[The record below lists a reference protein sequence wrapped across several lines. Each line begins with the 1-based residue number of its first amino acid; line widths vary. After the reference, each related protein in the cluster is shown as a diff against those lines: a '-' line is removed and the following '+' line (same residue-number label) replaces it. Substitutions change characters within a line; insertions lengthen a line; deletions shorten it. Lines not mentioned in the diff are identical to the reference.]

1 MVSFDH
7 CSVVL
12 CVPLLLCVLC
22 GKSALPKEMPI
33 DTDRLRRE
41 EFSWMCSGDTVYMN
55 AASTGPLPQRSV
67 DAQVDFTRRRATPHL
82 VGFEDQFGALARC
95 RTLVAE
101 MLNASEKEIALGI
114 NTGAGINLAAW
125 GLPLGPG
132 DEVVVPDAEFPA
144 NRYPWMAA
152 AESRGFSLAHRAA
165 TARWNAVDNDA
176 LLKALD
182 RPNGEPALSV
192 VVGRVPRS
200 GQRVAH
206 LDRLG
211 AACRERDIYFVV
223 DGIQGLG
230 ALTLDLERTP
240 VDIFACGAQKWLLG
254 PWGSGFSHVRRGAIM
269 EEITPQPVSWMA
281 VRGSDDFSKLID
293 YDLTWRD
300 DARRFEQVTLAY
312 QDFAGMAASLEL
324 LREIGPFTLSEHI
337 HRCAHALLAGA
348 RERGVALVTP
358 LDDHAGTA
366 SVRPADAKSTSA
378 RLDAAGVIHSVR
390 EGTIRLA
397 PHCYTNDD
405 DVARTL
411 DALSP

>member
-1 MVSFDH
+1 MS
-7 CSVVL
+7 
-12 CVPLLLCVLC
+12 
-22 GKSALPKEMPI
+22 I

-82 VGFEDQFGALARC
+82 VGFDDQFGALARC
-95 RTLVAE
+95 RTLVAD
-101 MLNASEKEIALGI
+101 MVNASEQEIALGI

-132 DEVVVPDAEFPA
+132 DEVIVPDAEFPA

-152 AESRGFSLAHRAA
+152 AESRGFSLHVVPLRDGIL
-165 TARWNAVDNDA
+165 DNDA

-182 RPNGEPALSV
+182 RPNVSALSV
-192 VVGRVPRS
+192 SWVGFS
-200 GQRVAH
+200 NGAVAH

-211 AACRERDIYFVV
+211 AACRERGIYFVV

-254 PWGSGFSHVRRGAIM
+254 PWGSGFTYIRRGIM

-293 YDLTWRD
+293 YDLTWRN

-324 LREIGPFTLSEHI
+324 LRDIGPITLSEHI
-337 HRCAHALLAGA
+337 VRCAHALLAGA
-348 RERGVALVTP
+348 RERGIALVTP

-366 SVRPADAKSTSA
+366 SVRPADAKAASA

-397 PHCYTNDD
+397 PHCYTNED

-411 DALSP
+411 DAVSS